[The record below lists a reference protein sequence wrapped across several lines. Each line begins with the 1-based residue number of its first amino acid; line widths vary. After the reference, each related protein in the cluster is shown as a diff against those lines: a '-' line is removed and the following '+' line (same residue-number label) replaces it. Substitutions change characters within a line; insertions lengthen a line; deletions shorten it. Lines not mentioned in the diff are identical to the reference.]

1 MRGLPV
7 PPLALL
13 RNSANSAA
21 LDPRPRLYPRV
32 PYVFLSCPVGVVK
45 FSHDQ
50 SSKVVTILSFP
61 IIASFPLLTS
71 KHFPSSASLK

>member
-13 RNSANSAA
+13 RNPANSAA
-21 LDPRPRLYPRV
+21 LDPRACLYPRV
-32 PYVFLSCPVGVVK
+32 PYAPLPCPVGVVK

-50 SSKVVTILSFP
+50 SSKAVTILSFP
-61 IIASFPLLTS
+61 IITSFPLLTS
-71 KHFPSSASLK
+71 KHFSPSASLK